1 MCANK
6 IWKWSLCIQPTK
18 ALEVMNIKDIKN
30 RTVSMDFPAY
40 EIWNPQ
46 HEFTK
51 GTYILET
58 VPPKENIYAVSCENS
73 IPN

>member
-1 MCANK
+1 
-6 IWKWSLCIQPTK
+6 
-18 ALEVMNIKDIKN
+18 
-30 RTVSMDFPAY
+30 MDFPAY